1 MEDSQ
6 ASKDG
11 RISEKHSRGWE
22 ENGSGSGGCGGT
34 ERVGRTRGP
43 PGLLESALVS
53 PVPIEERLAQTL
65 GAGLME
71 PLQAALALQHFQV
84 PPEGDTG
91 LVTSRHSLLNCP
103 TLLTTY
109 SHPLQHSPHFIP
121 WDSPTTTLC
130 HSFVNPAPSLLTPQ
144 DHHSNSSSAAGCS
157 DVQHPSPAPSVH
169 MAETASYPAWLGHR
183 GPSSVHPPSAEIEPA
198 GCFRGVGQEKVGRG
212 CGWEAPTGRCL
223 YLGGDGKDALA
234 ADPGCALSLSWGWGP
249 WNVAVLVI
257 S

>member
-1 MEDSQ
+1 M
-6 ASKDG
+6 
-11 RISEKHSRGWE
+11 
-22 ENGSGSGGCGGT
+22 
-34 ERVGRTRGP
+34 GRTRGP

-109 SHPLQHSPHFIP
+109 SHPLQHSPHYSFSFIP

-183 GPSSVHPPSAEIEPA
+183 GPSSVHPPSAEIKPA
-198 GCFRGVGQEKVGRG
+198 GRLLQRGGERKAWERLWVGGSHRKVPLPWWRWQRCTGGRPRMCPLPLLG
-212 CGWEAPTGRCL
+212 LGPLERGSPGDKLKNDIIDGRAFI
-223 YLGGDGKDALA
+223 ALQT
-234 ADPGCALSLSWGWGP
+234 C
-249 WNVAVLVI
+249 VC
-257 S
+257 